1 MLRKLL
7 VSTLFLIAL
16 LPVYSW
22 AMSQENYDL
31 SGYAHGWSISNFWS
45 SGSVS
50 GSWNGSTLSN
60 ISGSLSGHKGSVN
73 ITGGSLA
80 ANGAG
85 SLDLS
90 ISRYNS
96 TYTGTIS
103 FFDNGY
109 YGGGYDNSVSADY
122 LNLWGGDWLQKTWT
136 SNWSGNTYNFGKWWV
151 GLDLEGYGTPV
162 TQVPEPATFALMGLG
177 LLGLGFA
184 RKKQELI

>member
-7 VSTLFLIAL
+7 VSALFLVAV
-16 LPVYSW
+16 LPVNSW
-22 AMSQENYDL
+22 AISQVNYDL

-50 GSWNGSTLSN
+50 GGWNGSTLSN
-60 ISGSLSGHKGSVN
+60 ISGTLSGHKGSVN
-73 ITGGSLA
+73 ITGGSLS

-103 FFDNGY
+103 FYDSGR
-109 YGGGYDNSVSADY
+109 YGGGYDNSVSDSH
-122 LNLWGGDWLQKTWT
+122 LNLVGWLMVAKDLDFSVVRKYIQFWQLVGR
-136 SNWSGNTYNFGKWWV
+136 SRSKWLWN
-151 GLDLEGYGTPV
+151 
-162 TQVPEPATFALMGLG
+162 ACASS
-177 LLGLGFA
+177 
-184 RKKQELI
+184 